1 MPGQF
6 IGPVR
11 MPFEPLPSN
20 HAAIWPRGATEP
32 TIEGGQGRSVPA
44 GGFFIFHA
52 AFHTARPLT
61 RRAYQTTA
69 LSDIRD
75 GTSKTVM
82 LGEVCIGANSSDL
95 LTGTGVVGSINAASM
110 APAVCLTVI
119 GPNGYTATVPN
130 NWHPGGRWADA
141 CGGYTQFFMHAGPNT
156 PRCGQNGE
164 TWTPVPASSYHN
176 NGVNVAMCDGS
187 TRFVSDTVD
196 AGDPTVGQTNGSGQP
211 QWYTGPSIRGVWGAM
226 GTMRG
231 NENFSLPD

>member
-1 MPGQF
+1 
-6 IGPVR
+6 
-11 MPFEPLPSN
+11 
-20 HAAIWPRGATEP
+20 
-32 TIEGGQGRSVPA
+32 VPA